1 MLKDFLKKNWELKLL
16 SLLLAIIL
24 WIVLIPEEK
33 TFAEKTLSLNL
44 ELINLPQDVEVVEK
58 SDTTINLKVRARKRV
73 INELTPA
80 DFLAELDMSKASI
93 YQEEY
98 PIDASM
104 IKAPPGVEIVSFSPV
119 YIHVKLEKTKK
130 IEMEVVPTIIGRLPE
145 NLRLVKVEVTP
156 SKVTVS
162 GPESKIRPRDKVITS
177 PIDVSTLTDS
187 AVLEVDL
194 ILPRPELRLLALYP
208 RARVNIVLEKK
219 QTTNPNQEVKKT
231 GSKKGYPGKKG

>member
-119 YIHVKLEKTKK
+119 YIHIKLEKTKK
-130 IEMEVVPTIIGRLPE
+130 VEMEVVPTIIGRLPE

-219 QTTNPNQEVKKT
+219 ETTNPNQEVKKT
-231 GSKKGYPGKKG
+231 GSKKG

>member
-1 MLKDFLKKNWELKLL
+1 MLKDFLTRNWELKLL

-44 ELINLPQDVEVVEK
+44 ELVNLPQDVEVVEK

-80 DFLAELDMSKASI
+80 DFSAELDMSKASI

-130 IEMEVVPTIIGRLPE
+130 VEMEVVPTIIGRLPE

-219 QTTNPNQEVKKT
+219 ETTNPTQEVKKT
-231 GSKKGYPGKKG
+231 GSKKG

>member
-1 MLKDFLKKNWELKLL
+1 MLKDLLTRNWELKLL

-24 WIVLIPEEK
+24 WIILIPEEK

-44 ELINLPQDVEVVEK
+44 ELVNLPQDVEVVEK
-58 SDTTINLKVRARKRV
+58 SDTTINMKVRARKRV

-80 DFLAELDMSKASI
+80 DFSAELDMSKASI

-104 IKAPPGVEIVSFSPV
+104 IKVPPGVEIVSFSPV
-119 YIHVKLEKTKK
+119 YIHVKLEKTRKV
-130 IEMEVVPTIIGRLPE
+130 EMEVVPTIIGRLPE
-145 NLRLVKVEVTP
+145 NLRLVKVEVNP

-187 AVLEVDL
+187 AELEVDL

-208 RARVNIVLEKK
+208 RARVNIVLEKIE
-219 QTTNPNQEVKKT
+219 TSSPGQEAKKT
-231 GSKKGYPGKKG
+231 GSKKS

>member
-119 YIHVKLEKTKK
+119 YIHIKLEKTKK
-130 IEMEVVPTIIGRLPE
+130 VEMEVVPTIIGRLPE

-231 GSKKGYPGKKG
+231 GSKKG

>member
-33 TFAEKTLSLNL
+33 TFAEKTVSLNL
-44 ELINLPQDVEVVEK
+44 ELINLPQDMEVVEK

-80 DFLAELDMSKASI
+80 DFSADLDMSKASI

-104 IKAPPGVEIVSFSPV
+104 IKVPPGVEIVSFSPV

-130 IEMEVVPTIIGRLPE
+130 VEMEVVPTIIGRLPE
-145 NLRLVKVEVTP
+145 DLRLVKVEVTP
-156 SKVTVS
+156 PKVTVS

-219 QTTNPNQEVKKT
+219 DTTNTNQEVKKT
-231 GSKKGYPGKKG
+231 GSKKG

>member
-1 MLKDFLKKNWELKLL
+1 
-16 SLLLAIIL
+16 
-24 WIVLIPEEK
+24 
-33 TFAEKTLSLNL
+33 
-44 ELINLPQDVEVVEK
+44 
-58 SDTTINLKVRARKRV
+58 
-73 INELTPA
+73 
-80 DFLAELDMSKASI
+80 
-93 YQEEY
+93 
-98 PIDASM
+98 
-104 IKAPPGVEIVSFSPV
+104 
-119 YIHVKLEKTKK
+119 
-130 IEMEVVPTIIGRLPE
+130 MEVVPTIIGRLPE

-219 QTTNPNQEVKKT
+219 RLLTPIKKSKRLEAKRASQVKKDDRDFIIIL
-231 GSKKGYPGKKG
+231 KF

>member
-33 TFAEKTLSLNL
+33 TFAEKTVSINL
-44 ELINLPQDVEVVEK
+44 ELINLPQDMEVVEK

-80 DFLAELDMSKASI
+80 DFSAELDMSKASI

-98 PIDASM
+98 PIDANM

-130 IEMEVVPTIIGRLPE
+130 VEMEVVPTIIGRLPE

-219 QTTNPNQEVKKT
+219 ETTNPTQEVKKT
-231 GSKKGYPGKKG
+231 GSKKG

>member
-1 MLKDFLKKNWELKLL
+1 
-16 SLLLAIIL
+16 
-24 WIVLIPEEK
+24 
-33 TFAEKTLSLNL
+33 
-44 ELINLPQDVEVVEK
+44 
-58 SDTTINLKVRARKRV
+58 V

-80 DFLAELDMSKASI
+80 DFSAELDMSKASI

-98 PIDASM
+98 PIDANM

-130 IEMEVVPTIIGRLPE
+130 VEMEVVPTIIGRLPE

-219 QTTNPNQEVKKT
+219 ETTNPTQEVKKT
-231 GSKKGYPGKKG
+231 GSKKG

>member
-104 IKAPPGVEIVSFSPV
+104 IKAPPGVEIISFSPV

-130 IEMEVVPTIIGRLPE
+130 VEMEVEPTIIGRLPE

-231 GSKKGYPGKKG
+231 GSKKG

>member
-130 IEMEVVPTIIGRLPE
+130 VEMEVVPTIIGRLPE

-231 GSKKGYPGKKG
+231 GSKKG

>member
-1 MLKDFLKKNWELKLL
+1 MLKDLLTRNWELKLL

-24 WIVLIPEEK
+24 WIILIPEEK

-44 ELINLPQDVEVVEK
+44 ELVNLPQDVEVVEK
-58 SDTTINLKVRARKRV
+58 SDTTINMKVRARKRV

-119 YIHVKLEKTKK
+119 YIHIKLEKTKK
-130 IEMEVVPTIIGRLPE
+130 VEMEVVPTIIGRLPE

-219 QTTNPNQEVKKT
+219 ETTNPNQEVKKT
-231 GSKKGYPGKKG
+231 GSKKG

>member
-33 TFAEKTLSLNL
+33 TFAEKTVSLNL
-44 ELINLPQDVEVVEK
+44 ELINLPQDMEVVEK

-80 DFLAELDMSKASI
+80 DFSADLDMSKASI

-104 IKAPPGVEIVSFSPV
+104 IKVPPGVEIVSFSPV

-130 IEMEVVPTIIGRLPE
+130 VEMEVVPTIIGRLPE

-219 QTTNPNQEVKKT
+219 DTTNTNQEVKKT
-231 GSKKGYPGKKG
+231 GSKKG

>member
-33 TFAEKTLSLNL
+33 TFTEKTLSLNL

-119 YIHVKLEKTKK
+119 YIHIKLEKTKK
-130 IEMEVVPTIIGRLPE
+130 VEMEVVPTIIGRLPE

-219 QTTNPNQEVKKT
+219 ETTNPNQEVKKT
-231 GSKKGYPGKKG
+231 GSKKG